1 MIHLS
6 FSANP
11 VNKCAS
17 QVFAD
22 IRQFD
27 KDKHFPGAKVEIWYR
42 GQNLGQA
49 EIKSIVH
56 FHYENINDSISF
68 MAFGKESLSVKA
80 MLSRFYSPVQPKTIF
95 TFIVMEWAARN
106 IPAQEALMADWW
118 SGLAENY
125 KNPAQTELFHQ

>member
-1 MIHLS
+1 MSHLS

-17 QVFAD
+17 QIFSD
-22 IRQFD
+22 IRLLD
-27 KDKHFPGAKVEIWYR
+27 KEKHVPGAKLDIWYR
-42 GQNLGQA
+42 GQNLGQVQ
-49 EIKSIVH
+49 IKSVVH
-56 FHYENINDSISF
+56 FFHENINDSISF
-68 MAFGKESLSVKA
+68 LAFGKESISVKA

-95 TFIVMEWAARN
+95 TFMVMEWVSRN

-118 SGLAENY
+118 GGLSENY

>member
-17 QVFAD
+17 QIFAD
-22 IRQFD
+22 IRLLD
-27 KDKHFPGAKVEIWYR
+27 KEKYIHGAKVDIWYR

-49 EIKSIVH
+49 EIKSTVNF
-56 FHYENINDSISF
+56 FHMDINDSISF
-68 MAFGKESLSVKA
+68 LAFGKESLSVKA
-80 MLSRFYSPVQPKTIF
+80 MLSRFYPTVQPKTIF
-95 TFIVMEWAARN
+95 TFIVMEWVNRN